1 MAEPKRKTPKS
12 PKLEAPEAS
21 SDVTALHIRNV
32 PLSVVAGLDAIVEAR
47 RAELEARAVD
57 ALTRR
62 FAAALSRNDVIVDI
76 LSEAVA
82 ARSSSTSKGAQ
93 S

>member
-1 MAEPKRKTPKS
+1 MAESKRKTPKS
-12 PKLEAPEAS
+12 PKNEAPEAS

-32 PLSVVAGLDAIVEAR
+32 PLSVVAGLDAMVERR

-82 ARSSSTSKGAQ
+82 RSKSPTEGERS
-93 S
+93 